1 MKKKIVKLDRKQL
14 RGLITE
20 TFQKITA
27 EELTAWK
34 AGDFSS
40 AVTDK
45 PLHEET
51 QVDLNYWA
59 DMIEGQ
65 LQQVTADELGD
76 VADVIDELYQIVDKM
91 RKSVRLPPQGRRPF
105 VSVSSP
111 PR

>member
-1 MKKKIVKLDRKQL
+1 MKKMTKIVKLDKKQL
-14 RGLITE
+14 RGLINE

-40 AVTDK
+40 VVTEK

-51 QVDLNYWA
+51 TVDLNYWA

-65 LQQVTADELGD
+65 LQQVTAEELGD

-91 RKSVRLPPQGRRPF
+91 RKSVRLPPQGRRPY
-105 VSVSSP
+105 VSVRS
-111 PR
+111 